1 MNDYQLMQY
10 CTFKILNSQ
19 FAGGIQQPIVKC
31 VRNSANTYSN
41 PKRCAHLNRPVL
53 SDNLMKCNSQPCPA
67 FWKIS
72 DWTDCKCGEFDE
84 RENQTREVKCVQEL
98 ISGVVIQVSP
108 SLL

>member
-1 MNDYQLMQY
+1 MQY